1 MKACENI
8 GKLFFT
14 VTKEKTKALPRN
26 NMQRQRYMKRY
37 YY

>member
-1 MKACENI
+1 MKI
-8 GKLFFT
+8 LVSDGKI
-14 VTKEKTKALPRN
+14 TKALPRI